1 MCKTS
6 AKVVV
11 NRQVA
16 LGKDSEQKSA
26 QLTRIQ
32 NILTNSGLVGRLSE
46 LLHTFSDRLMH
57 AIHQHI
63 TDVIHQLST
72 VSTAPINTT
81 KRFKRRL

>member
-46 LLHTFSDRLMH
+46 LVHMFSDRLMH
-57 AIHQHI
+57 AIYQYI
-63 TDVIHQLST
+63 TDVIPQLST